1 MSLLNIVE
9 SDGKRLSRAPRA
21 VIYARV
27 EADRELLGKVYL
39 LAERIKL
46 QRLTHKIGIEVVTC
60 YGEVDRGNKND
71 TELRAAIRQL
81 EKKEAEILVV
91 FDMTRL
97 ARSSLSFV
105 SICDRIRAADAV
117 ICTARDLHD
126 PDPECEPLAF
136 VPKGQPP

>member
-9 SDGKRLSRAPRA
+9 SDGKRLSRVPRA

-27 EADRELLGKVYL
+27 EAEHALVGSAYL
-39 LAERIKL
+39 LAERVKL
-46 QRLTHKIGIEVVTC
+46 QCLTRKSGIEVVAC

-81 EKKEAEILVV
+81 EKKEAQILVV

-117 ICTARDLHD
+117 ICTARDLRD
-126 PDPECEPLAF
+126 PDPEPEPLAF